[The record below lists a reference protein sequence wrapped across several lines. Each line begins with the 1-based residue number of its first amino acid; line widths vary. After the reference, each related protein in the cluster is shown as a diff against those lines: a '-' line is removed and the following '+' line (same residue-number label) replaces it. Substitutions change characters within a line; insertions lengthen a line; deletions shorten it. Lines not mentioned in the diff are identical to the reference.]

1 LSVFLSNWEIKSIN
15 LWLSKMHHYKDN
27 SKSQRAN
34 KAKEI
39 LQLEHKMIGNGR
51 NRIVYD
57 LNNGYVLK
65 VALTEWGIQSN
76 KTEFKIYNHCPVDL
90 REHLCLV
97 KEDGHGWIIMK
108 KMEIEVPDEIYNKE
122 LTQLKNKFLA
132 AGIKPK
138 DMWKSNMRLSKKGK
152 ITVVDY
158 GNFIMY

>member
-1 LSVFLSNWEIKSIN
+1 LSVFLSNWEMKPIK
-15 LWLSKMHHYKDN
+15 LWLLKMHHYKDK
-27 SKSQRAN
+27 SKSERAN
-34 KAKEI
+34 KAKTI
-39 LQLEHKMIGNGR
+39 LQLKHKMIGNGR

-65 VALTEWGIQSN
+65 IAITKWGIQNN
-76 KTEFKIYNHCPVDL
+76 KTEFKIYKHCPVDL

-97 KEDGHGWIIMK
+97 KEAGHGWIIME
-108 KMEIEVPDEIYNKE
+108 KMQVEVPDEIYDKG
-122 LTQLKNKFLA
+122 LIKLKNKFLDA
-132 AGIKPK
+132 RIKPK

>member
-1 LSVFLSNWEIKSIN
+1 MSVFLSNWEMKPIK
-15 LWLSKMHHYKDN
+15 LWLLKMYHYKDK
-27 SKSQRAN
+27 SKSERAN
-34 KAKEI
+34 KAKTI
-39 LQLEHKMIGNGR
+39 LQLKHKMIGNGR

-65 VALTEWGIQSN
+65 IAITKWGIQNN
-76 KTEFKIYNHCPVDL
+76 KTEFKIYKHCPVDL

-97 KEDGHGWIIMK
+97 KEAGHGWIIME
-108 KMEIEVPDEIYNKE
+108 KMQVEVPDEIYDKG
-122 LTQLKNKFLA
+122 LIKLKNKFLDA
-132 AGIKPK
+132 RIKPK